1 MTQYELCTSK
11 GMKPY
16 MSGAYSLWVGDTHVT
31 CQDVGQSYFVFV
43 YSKRLSQLYSA
54 TNIELSELGFY
65 LDKAIEIAKMGGV
78 E

>member
-1 MTQYELCTSK
+1 MTQHELCTSK

-16 MSGAYSLWVGDTHVT
+16 MPGAYSLWVGDTHVT
-31 CQDVGQSYFVFV
+31 CQDVSNGYFVFV
-43 YSKRLSQLYSA
+43 YDKQLSQLYSA
-54 TNIELSELGFY
+54 TNVAIEELGLY